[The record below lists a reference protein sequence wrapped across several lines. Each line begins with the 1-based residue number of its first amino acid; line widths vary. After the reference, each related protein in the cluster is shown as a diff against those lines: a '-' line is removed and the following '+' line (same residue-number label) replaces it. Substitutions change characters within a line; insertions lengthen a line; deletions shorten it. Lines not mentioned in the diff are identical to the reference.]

1 MQKKKPKADD
11 DEAAAAEEPAADD
24 EGDELDFSLKKKKKK
39 PKDVA
44 EDAGPAEE
52 GDELD
57 FSKKKKKKKPKALV
71 ADDDDDEP
79 IAEGMANLAVGDE
92 GAGEGEDGEEDADG
106 DEETGFVSIPADR
119 EYKYEELLDRM
130 YSLLVTNNPELA
142 GDRKRFL
149 MKPPQVVREGS
160 KRVVIINFGDI
171 CRTLNRSMDHVFS
184 FMLAEMGTTG
194 SIDASSRMVVKGRY
208 PPKAIEQLIRRYVG
222 EYVSCSSCKSP
233 NTALQKQARHDHNA
247 AAATTAL
254 PRRLRPPGRVG
265 ASTHRHHARGRIGST
280 SCSATTAARGG
291 PSRRLRRVSSPSR
304 GARARR
310 TAPEVLARGAR
321 DAGGIGAACSRR
333 RRRQRDCS
341 VTTRS
346 GSDVHSG
353 APTTEALRTSRQRE
367 GHERFASLASNDESR
382 RNFRLLR
389 Y

>member
-1 MQKKKPKADD
+1 LQKKKPKADD
-11 DEAAAAEEPAADD
+11 DEAAAAEDPAADD
-24 EGDELDFSLKKKKKK
+24 DGDELDFSLKKKKKK

-44 EDAGPAEE
+44 EDAGPADE

-57 FSKKKKKKKPKALV
+57 FSKKKKKKKPKALD

-233 NTALQKQARHDHNA
+233 NTALQKQARHSNNNVAHIPYNNNA
-247 AAATTAL
+247 DATMAL
-254 PRRLRPPGRVG
+254 PRRERPPGRVG
-265 ASTHRHHARGRIGST
+265 ASTHRPLAHGRIGST

-310 TAPEVLARGAR
+310 TAREVHARGAR
-321 DAGGIGAACSRR
+321 DA
-333 RRRQRDCS
+333 
-341 VTTRS
+341 V
-346 GSDVHSG
+346 GS
-353 APTTEALRTSRQRE
+353 AIAW
-367 GHERFASLASNDESR
+367 
-382 RNFRLLR
+382 
-389 Y
+389 